1 MEEEKPRSILRQRE
15 PFQYSGKLEKTSE
28 VQSDVKGGLFFF
40 TIPSK
45 NIFLNFQTIDYPRKK
60 IISVKNKLA
69 LT

>member
-28 VQSDVKGGLFFF
+28 VQSDEKGGLFF

-45 NIFLNFQTIDYPRKK
+45 NIYSNFQTKDFSRKK
-60 IISVKNKLA
+60 
-69 LT
+69 